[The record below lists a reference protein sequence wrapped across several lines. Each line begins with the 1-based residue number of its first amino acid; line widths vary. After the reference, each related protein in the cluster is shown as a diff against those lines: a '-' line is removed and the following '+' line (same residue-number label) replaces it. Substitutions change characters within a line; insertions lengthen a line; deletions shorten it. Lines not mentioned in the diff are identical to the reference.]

1 MTRNDSLEY
10 IHEHSRDYATE
21 AWGKDGSGR
30 GWVCPLCGS
39 GSHGDGTGITTKDGV
54 HFTCW
59 AGCFTNAD
67 VIDIIGFIRNIP
79 ELDYEAKFEAA
90 RQEFGIEIDSSL
102 RASTDDIESL
112 KSFFLGFV
120 NSFV

>member
-90 RQEFGIEIDSSL
+90 RQEFGIEIDGSL

-112 KSFFLGFV
+112 KSFFL
-120 NSFV
+120 